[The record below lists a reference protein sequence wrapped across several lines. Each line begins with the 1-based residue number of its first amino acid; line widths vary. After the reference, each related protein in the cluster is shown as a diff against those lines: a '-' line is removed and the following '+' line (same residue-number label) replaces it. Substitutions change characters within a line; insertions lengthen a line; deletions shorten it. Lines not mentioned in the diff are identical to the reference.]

1 MIDDQELQQDVA
13 RIRDRAREMRR
24 EFNRHSTV
32 PHQGLVD
39 LQITKPL
46 TELRERLDE
55 ELAKREKP
63 DSRLP
68 LDRDP
73 VPGAFEELVRAY
85 YERIGSGE

>member
-1 MIDDQELQQDVA
+1 MIDDQPLQQEIA
-13 RIRDRAREMRR
+13 RVRDRAREMRR

-32 PHQGLVD
+32 PSSDLVD

-46 TELRERLDE
+46 AELSQRINE
-55 ELAKREKP
+55 ELAKREQP

-73 VPGAFEELVRAY
+73 VPGAFEDLVKQY